1 MQIPCIAL
9 LSPYRKFVALIVA
22 GIVAL
27 LGALIKNKL
36 YTLLSSFSLLF
47 VPLLFKKIGLV
58 KFAHYDITNGF
69 DAEQLWLLASKQD
82 VLKDYM
88 YILLYFI
95 GLLTILTVLSVITY
109 RKACTNKA

>member
-9 LSPYRKFVALIVA
+9 LSPYRKFAALIVA

-58 KFAHYDITNGF
+58 KFAHYDISNGF

-82 VLKDYM
+82 VLKDYWKIFSFINFK
-88 YILLYFI
+88 YIYAFPYI
-95 GLLTILTVLSVITY
+95 H
-109 RKACTNKA
+109 R